1 MNDGY
6 ILIHRKIID
15 WQWYSNKNDRLLF
28 IHCLISANWKDGWF
42 NGEKIPRGS
51 FATSL
56 SNLSKECGL
65 TMQQTRTSLN
75 HLKSTNELTHH
86 TNKQFSIIT
95 INNYDKYQ
103 TINTVDNK
111 RLTNEQ
117 QTINNNRIK
126 EIKEKKEI
134 NIKESIS
141 KDIQKKY
148 FQSLKVNTLFNEF
161 LELRKKLKA
170 VNSERAINTLINKL
184 SNYDEETQ
192 IKMIENSIVNS
203 WKGIFEIK
211 EKGKLPDWFNNEP
224 QRKEIDYE
232 RKKLAEAINN
242 GTYKP

>member
-1 MNDGY
+1 MDDGY
-6 ILIHRKIID
+6 ILIHRKIIN

-75 HLKSTNELTHH
+75 HLKLTNELTHH

-103 TINTVDNK
+103 TINTADNK
-111 RLTNEQ
+111 RITNEQ

-126 EIKEKKEI
+126 EI

-141 KDIQKKY
+141 KDILKKVFKKPLLEEIQEYCQSRNNEVDAEKFYDYYEANDWIDNNGKKVKNWKQK
-148 FQSLKVNTLFNEF
+148 VITWEG
-161 LELRKKLKA
+161 RKK
-170 VNSERAINTLINKL
+170 E
-184 SNYDEETQ
+184 
-192 IKMIENSIVNS
+192 
-203 WKGIFEIK
+203 K
-211 EKGKLPDWFNNEP
+211 EQLPDWFDNEP
-224 QRKEIDYE
+224 KE
-232 RKKLAEAINN
+232 RKRTEDEERELQELIRGNKR
-242 GTYKP
+242 

>member
-6 ILIHRKIID
+6 ILIHRKIIN

-51 FATSL
+51 FATGRKKL
-56 SNLSKECGL
+56 SQEVGL
-65 TMQQTRTSLN
+65 TEQQTRTSLE
-75 HLKSTNELTHH
+75 HLKSTNEITI
-86 TNKQFSIIT
+86 KSYSKYSIIT

-103 TINTVDNK
+103 LDNQQNNQQI
-111 RLTNEQ
+111 TNKQ
-117 QTINNNRIK
+117 PTNNHNIIK

-134 NIKESIS
+134 NNKESIS

-148 FQSLKVNTLFNEF
+148 FESLKVNTLFNEF
-161 LELRKKLKA
+161 LEQRKKLKA

-184 SNYDEETQ
+184 NNYDESTQ

-211 EKGKLPDWFNNEP
+211 ETKRKDNVLDTLRKIYNE
-224 QRKEIDYE
+224 
-232 RKKLAEAINN
+232 
-242 GTYKP
+242 

>member
-1 MNDGY
+1 MDDGY
-6 ILIHRKIID
+6 ILIHRKIIN

-65 TMQQTRTSLN
+65 TLQQTRTSLN

-111 RLTNEQ
+111 RITNEQ

-126 EIKEKKEI
+126 EIKEI

-141 KDIQKKY
+141 KDIPKKSFKKPLLEEIQKY
-148 FQSLKVNTLFNEF
+148 CQSRNNDVDAEKFYDYYEANDWIDNNGKKVKNWKQKIITWEG
-161 LELRKKLKA
+161 RKK
-170 VNSERAINTLINKL
+170 E
-184 SNYDEETQ
+184 
-192 IKMIENSIVNS
+192 
-203 WKGIFEIK
+203 K
-211 EKGKLPDWFNNEP
+211 EQLPDWFDNEP
-224 QRKEIDYE
+224 KE
-232 RKKLAEAINN
+232 RKRTEDEERELQELIRGNKR
-242 GTYKP
+242 